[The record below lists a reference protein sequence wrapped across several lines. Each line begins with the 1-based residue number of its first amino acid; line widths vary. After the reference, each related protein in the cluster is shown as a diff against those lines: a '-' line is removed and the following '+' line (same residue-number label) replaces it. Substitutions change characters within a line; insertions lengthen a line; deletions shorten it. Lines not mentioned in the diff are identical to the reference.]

1 MCSRFTLASFE
12 DKCICRISE
21 LVWMF
26 GEPES
31 NSSNEGTVKVSNYL
45 GVLHPVSLC
54 GYIRASTD
62 KGFHSVN
69 SEVGTNITNC
79 LCKQICRCW

>member
-1 MCSRFTLASFE
+1 MCSRVTLASFE

-31 NSSNEGTVKVSNYL
+31 NSSL
-45 GVLHPVSLC
+45 VLTERRYRQ
-54 GYIRASTD
+54 G
-62 KGFHSVN
+62 K
-69 SEVGTNITNC
+69 
-79 LCKQICRCW
+79 